1 MEILAARERKVE
13 GGAADR
19 WDQLASQRER
29 EGRAVGASWAARDLG
44 RGRGLGRA
52 RGVGVTGCGAG
63 WASAWF
69 SQGLLPFL
77 LFFYFLFSFPFY
89 FPKPFLNRILNAN
102 KFKPEANNTK

>member
-19 WDQLASQRER
+19 WGQLASQRER
-29 EGRAVGASWAARDLG
+29 EGRAVGASWAARDPWAG
-44 RGRGLGRA
+44 EGDWAA
-52 RGVGVTGCGAG
+52 RGVGVIGRGAG

-77 LFFYFLFSFPFY
+77 FFSILFFFSVFFSILFSKAFS
-89 FPKPFLNRILNAN
+89 K
-102 KFKPEANNTK
+102 